1 MLEFLR
7 RNQVVL
13 SSGLFLV
20 LSFSL
25 LTLNRDGRRRVD
37 PLGWVLLETLRW
49 PQGAATVVTDYAA
62 GVWSGYVGLVGVE
75 RENRQLRDRLRL
87 LEGERLRTTEVDAQ
101 NQRLQKL
108 LDFQREL
115 SADVVTAR
123 VTGKDA
129 TGLFQTLSLDR
140 GERDGVK
147 PGMAV
152 VCAQGVVGRIAQSSP
167 HAARVLVIA
176 DHNSGV
182 DALVQRTRVRG
193 IVEGGL
199 SEGGCSMKYIKRSDD
214 VRVDDVVVTS
224 GLDGIFP
231 KGILVGR
238 VSSVTRKDFGLFQ
251 AAEVA
256 AAVDFSKLEEV
267 LVVTS
272 SPQEVNAA
280 IDAAAQANATP
291 VPTAT
296 AASQTPTPSPA
307 PAAAS
312 TRRATPR
319 PKPAPTRR
327 ATSPRPTPA
336 PSATPV
342 PAASE
347 A

>member
-1 MLEFLR
+1 MLEFFR

-13 SSGLFLV
+13 SSGLLLV

-25 LTLNRDGRRRVD
+25 ITLNRDGRRRVD
-37 PLGWVLLETLRW
+37 PLGWVFLETLRW
-49 PQGAATVVTDYAA
+49 PQGAATVVTDYAG
-62 GVWSGYVGLVGVE
+62 GVWSGYVELVGVE

-87 LEGERLRTTEVDAQ
+87 LERERLRTTEVDAQ

-108 LDFQREL
+108 LDFQKEL

-176 DHNSGV
+176 DHNSGL

-214 VRVDDVVVTS
+214 VQVDDVVVTS

-238 VSSVTRKDFGLFQ
+238 VSSVTRKEFGLFQ

-256 AAVDFSKLEEV
+256 PAVDFSKLEEV

-272 SPQEVNAA
+272 SPQEINAA

-291 VPTAT
+291 TPTAV
-296 AASQTPTPSPA
+296 SPTPTASPA

-327 ATSPRPTPA
+327 ATTSPPTPA
-336 PSATPV
+336 PTAPPV
-342 PAASE
+342 PTPAE